1 MAQWQNICLACTRP
15 WLHSLY
21 WRSKRKLLGPE
32 HCVFVLFVDKQQA
45 YRAGKSGFLFFVYV
59 GTCAVVNLWKSED
72 DIAGSALFPLLLLGF
87 WGWVSETRGV
97 QIFSTLPCL
106 GYLAQCVAIPQQCTQ
121 EEGAGGTLPGRGLA
135 SQGAVKSSSSFSF
148 WNS

>member
-1 MAQWQNICLACTRP
+1 V
-15 WLHSLY
+15 Y
-21 WRSKRKLLGPE
+21 DV

-87 WGWVSETRGV
+87 WGWVSETRGGADFLHFTMSRV
-97 QIFSTLPCL
+97 SSPVCSYPTAMHTGGRCWRNPARKRVSIPGGSQVFQLFL
-106 GYLAQCVAIPQQCTQ
+106 FLEFLALTQ
-121 EEGAGGTLPGRGLA
+121 L
-135 SQGAVKSSSSFSF
+135 V
-148 WNS
+148 